1 MNKFDDRKLKYIVTL
16 AALFVALA
24 HLIWP
29 KLTIDSITLSLLF
42 IALIPWL
49 SPLFKSLKLPGGW
62 EVQFQEVKEKVD
74 TIVAKETEPVGS
86 AFTMKAL
93 SVNDNATRSVLK
105 ALGDPRYTW
114 RFIGGLKQDT
124 KLSENEVLRSIAWLI
139 DNDLVTES
147 KVKDRRQ
154 WALTREG
161 RALLSNV
168 LRDEQNSKTT

>member
-1 MNKFDDRKLKYIVTL
+1 MNKSDDQKLKITITIT
-16 AALFVALA
+16 ALCVALA

-29 KLTIDSITLSLLF
+29 DLKIDSITLGLFF

-74 TIVAKETEPVGS
+74 TIVAKETEPESTVIVK
-86 AFTMKAL
+86 AF
-93 SVNDNATRSVLK
+93 SVNDNATRSTLR

-114 RFIGGLKQDT
+114 RFIGGLMRDAR
-124 KLSENEVLRSIAWLI
+124 LSEKELLQSIAWLVNNNLAI
-139 DNDLVTES
+139 ETI
-147 KVKDRRQ
+147 VKDRRQ

-161 RALLSNV
+161 RNLLNNMQHE
-168 LRDEQNSKTT
+168 EQDLKAT